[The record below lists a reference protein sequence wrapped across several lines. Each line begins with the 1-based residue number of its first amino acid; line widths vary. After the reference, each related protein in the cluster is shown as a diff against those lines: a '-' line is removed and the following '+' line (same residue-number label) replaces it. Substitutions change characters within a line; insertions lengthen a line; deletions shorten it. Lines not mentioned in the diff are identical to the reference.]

1 MTELKSAG
9 DADVDVALSSR
20 ARRPIH
26 VRGVAAV
33 PGAATSMIMVIP
45 CRTFVLIAQ
54 NMKARPYTYRL
65 EMKTFS
71 SIFFN
76 CSKHE
81 ISSIDLECHGDTERI
96 FSTISFPLF
105 PFSFSFLFSLL
116 FFSLSFPFP
125 FFFLFPSFLL
135 KLHKHRILATGYVE
149 Y

>member
-1 MTELKSAG
+1 MTELKSTG

-20 ARRPIH
+20 ARMPIH

-54 NMKARPYTYRL
+54 NMKARPYAYRL

-81 ISSIDLECHGDTERI
+81 ISSIDL
-96 FSTISFPLF
+96 
-105 PFSFSFLFSLL
+105 
-116 FFSLSFPFP
+116 
-125 FFFLFPSFLL
+125 
-135 KLHKHRILATGYVE
+135 
-149 Y
+149 